1 MASLIANEFSEATN
15 DLHLSALMAVGFVLF
30 VVTLIVNAIARW
42 LVWRRGGRRARD
54 DRRAAAHDSATRA
67 ACARARAP
75 ARHERRHGRAH
86 LRSPRPSRSSR
97 SSSSSR
103 YLLKQGAGALSLD
116 FFTNMPKPVG
126 EAGGGMANAI
136 VGTLIL
142 IGIASVG
149 RTAGRHRR
157 GTVSRRAAAGRKLAN
172 VVRFLADVLNGLPS
186 IVMGIFAWQ
195 FLVRP
200 FGHFS
205 ALAGGAAIGAMMI
218 PLVTRTTEEMVR
230 TVPQSLREA
239 ALALGYPRWRTSL
252 QIVLRT
258 ALGGIVTGVL
268 VAVARVAGETAP
280 LLFTA
285 FGNQFW
291 STNLTQPIA
300 ALPLQIFVY
309 AISPYDDWHAQAWAG
324 ALVLIGLVLVISVVA
339 RFVARSRH
347 GAGK

>member
-1 MASLIANEFSEATN
+1 MTAVGLPTSAVPRRRVMRGLARRRGTSIAMVALTCAAATLAIVPLIAILAY
-15 DLHLSALMAVGFVLF
+15 LM
-30 VVTLIVNAIARW
+30 
-42 LVWRRGGRRARD
+42 
-54 DRRAAAHDSATRA
+54 
-67 ACARARAP
+67 
-75 ARHERRHGRAH
+75 
-86 LRSPRPSRSSR
+86 
-97 SSSSSR
+97 
-103 YLLKQGAGALSLD
+103 KQGAAALSLD
-116 FFTNMPKPVG
+116 FFTNSPRPVG

-136 VGTLIL
+136 AGTLIL
-142 IGIASVG
+142 IGLASAVG
-149 RTAGRHRR
+149 LPVGIGAGLYLAER
-157 GTVSRRAAAGRKLAN
+157 GGTKLAN
-172 VVRFLADVLNGLPS
+172 LVRFLADVLNGLPS

-200 FGHFS
+200 IGHFS

-291 STNLTQPIA
+291 STQITQPIA

-309 AISPYDDWHAQAWAG
+309 AISPYDEWHAQAWAG
-324 ALVLIGLVLVISVVA
+324 ALVLIALVLLISILA
-339 RFVARSRH
+339 RFAVRSRH
-347 GAGK
+347 GRAND

>member
-1 MASLIANEFSEATN
+1 MSAVALPARAAHRVSPRRLLRRRSASIVMVSLTCIAA
-15 DLHLSALMAVGFVLF
+15 
-30 VVTLIVNAIARW
+30 AIAVVPL
-42 LVWRRGGRRARD
+42 LVILA
-54 DRRAAAHDSATRA
+54 
-67 ACARARAP
+67 
-75 ARHERRHGRAH
+75 
-86 LRSPRPSRSSR
+86 
-97 SSSSSR
+97 

-116 FFTNMPKPVG
+116 FFTRMPAPVG
-126 EAGGGMANAI
+126 ESGGGMANAI
-136 VGTLIL
+136 VGTLML
-142 IGIASVG
+142 IGIASLVG
-149 RTAGRHRR
+149 LPVGIGAGLFLAEQQ
-157 GTVSRRAAAGRKLAN
+157 GTKLAD

-200 FGHFS
+200 IGHFS

-218 PLVTRTTEEMVR
+218 PLVSRTTEEMVR
-230 TVPQSLREA
+230 TVPRSLREA

-291 STNLTQPIA
+291 STDPTQPIA
-300 ALPLQIFVY
+300 ALPLQIFTY
-309 AISPYDDWHAQAWAG
+309 AISPYDEWHAQAWAG
-324 ALVLIGLVLVISVVA
+324 AVVLITLVLLISLVA
-339 RFVARSRH
+339 RLATRSHH
-347 GAGK
+347 GGGHD